1 MPRQAR
7 IHTPGLLHHVISRG
21 LNRGLIFKS
30 GEDYRDFIERIGPC
44 LEKSPNQILAW
55 ALMPNHFHLLVRSGT
70 GGITSFMRRL
80 MSGYANAFN
89 ARHKRS
95 GYLFQ
100 NRYKSIVCEESAY
113 LMELVRYI
121 HLNPLRAGLVKGL
134 HELRRYPYA
143 GHGVIMGTFRYDWQE
158 RDEVL
163 GLFGKTEATAT
174 RRYAEFVGEGVSL
187 GRRPDLV
194 GGGLK
199 KSHGGVCSPKSDRE
213 CYDSRILGSGSFV
226 ESLLSQEEKAERRS
240 RDARRGG
247 WDRLVKAVAQR
258 QGVEPAVLFQKG
270 RRQTVSDGK
279 AMLIYAGVTLFGKTN
294 KKMAA
299 MTRMAEPPASRARQ
313 RGKAILEKS
322 GILSE
327 LGN

>member
-1 MPRQAR
+1 M
-7 IHTPGLLHHVISRG
+7 L
-21 LNRGLIFKS
+21 
-30 GEDYRDFIERIGPC
+30 
-44 LEKSPNQILAW
+44 
-55 ALMPNHFHLLVRSGT
+55 
-70 GGITSFMRRL
+70 
-80 MSGYANAFN
+80 
-89 ARHKRS
+89 
-95 GYLFQ
+95 
-100 NRYKSIVCEESAY
+100 
-113 LMELVRYI
+113 
-121 HLNPLRAGLVKGL
+121 GLV
-134 HELRRYPYA
+134 
-143 GHGVIMGTFRYDWQE
+143 
-158 RDEVL
+158 
-163 GLFGKTEATAT
+163 GKTEATAS